1 MQIQMSIAEL
11 RREARMLREIATAIE
26 NNKKQVESGV
36 FGLEGRWTGVGAE
49 EFFTKYTGEWGPT
62 IEKVIGQIRA
72 AAAEL
77 EAIAKRMEE
86 AENQARASL
95 RSLSI

>member
-1 MQIQMSIAEL
+1 MSIAEL
-11 RREARMLREIATAIE
+11 RREAKMLREIASSIE
-26 NNKKQVESGV
+26 SNKKQVESGV

-77 EAIAKRMEE
+77 DAIANRMEE
-86 AENQARASL
+86 AENQAKSSL

>member
-11 RREARMLREIATAIE
+11 RREAKMLREIANAIE
-26 NNKKQVESGV
+26 DNKKQVENGV
-36 FGLEGRWTGVGAE
+36 FGLQGRWTGIGAE
-49 EFFTKYTGEWGPT
+49 EFFNKYSGEWGPT
-62 IEKVIGQIRA
+62 IEKVISQIRA

-77 EAIAKRMEE
+77 DAIANRMEE
-86 AENQARASL
+86 AENQARSSL

>member
-1 MQIQMSIAEL
+1 MRIQMSIAEL
-11 RREARMLREIATAIE
+11 RREAKMLREIASSIE
-26 NNKKQVESGV
+26 SNKKQVESGV

-77 EAIAKRMEE
+77 DAIANRMEE
-86 AENQARASL
+86 AENQAKSSL

>member
-11 RREARMLREIATAIE
+11 RREARMLREIATSIE
-26 NNKKQVESGV
+26 NNKRQVENGV
-36 FGLEGRWTGVGAE
+36 NSLQGRWTGIGAE
-49 EFFTKYTGEWGPT
+49 EFFTRYQGEWGPT

-77 EAIAKRMEE
+77 DAIANRMEE
-86 AENQARASL
+86 AENQARSSL

>member
-11 RREARMLREIATAIE
+11 RREAKMLREIASSIE
-26 NNKKQVESGV
+26 NNKKQVENGV
-36 FGLEGRWTGVGAE
+36 FGLEGRWTGIGAE

-86 AENQARASL
+86 AENQAKASL

>member
-1 MQIQMSIAEL
+1 MQIQLSIAEL
-11 RREARMLREIATAIE
+11 RREAKMLRQIAAAIE
-26 NNKKQVESGV
+26 NNKKQVENGV

-86 AENQARASL
+86 AENQAKASL

>member
-1 MQIQMSIAEL
+1 MRIQLSIAEL
-11 RREARMLREIATAIE
+11 RREAKMLREIASSIE
-26 NNKKQVESGV
+26 SNKKQVESGV

-77 EAIAKRMEE
+77 DAIANRMEE
-86 AENQARASL
+86 AENQAKSSL